1 MVFEKIKASDRF
13 MRGVFLRGTGT
24 NIIKNL
30 AELIKNSDDSY
41 DELQQQGIDTTGI
54 IEVGFWING
63 RRGIDAF
70 SIRDY
75 GVGMDRD
82 EVQSAFG
89 SKSYGEDTSKNRR
102 NGAIGVGGKDAL
114 AGMINVEIITIK
126 DRIPTLIF
134 IKTEAGL
141 IYSDIVDAKEIVS
154 KAMSTIN
161 NQIPKMKPLNLNT
174 SGTFLR
180 FKFPENRRGMRLTT
194 LKEELRGYY
203 TLRNIT
209 NGKNGTKLR
218 LVDMTTG
225 ETHNLITEDFESEM
239 FKTIIQLIL

>member
-1 MVFEKIKASDRF
+1 MVFEQIKASNRF

-75 GVGMDRD
+75 GVGMCRD

-89 SKSYGEDTSKNRR
+89 AKSYGEDTSKNRR
-102 NGAIGVGGKDAL
+102 NGAIGVGAKDAFY
-114 AGMINVEIITIK
+114 GMVDVDIITIK
-126 DRIPTLIF
+126 DRIPTLIH
-134 IKTEAGL
+134 IKTGTDGL
-141 IYSDIVDAKEIVS
+141 IYSEVVDAKEIVS
-154 KAMSTIN
+154 EAMGTIT
-161 NQIPKMKPLNLNT
+161 NQTPQMKPLNLNT

-225 ETHNLITEDFESEM
+225 ETHNLITEDFESE
-239 FKTIIQLIL
+239 IAIR